1 MRDPIG
7 IRLVPVIVTLASV
20 FALPAAAQDTR
31 REAIEQERSERAGN
45 LAPYEPGRIE
55 STLTYIERNR
65 LLQRLFGGDGFYLR
79 MGSVQRGGGM
89 AFGAG
94 YRQPINDRRVV
105 FDVNGAITTKGYKV
119 GTAQVSLPRL
129 LGDYLTVTGRV
140 RYRYF
145 PQEDYFGIGPDSQKA
160 NRTNYLLEENEYAG
174 IAALRIV
181 PWLTWSSK
189 VAHVS
194 PRIGAGTDRL
204 YPPIGDLFTDATAPG
219 LDRQPDFLET
229 GTMLEVDTRDQAGNP
244 RSGTYITLL
253 GARYRDLD
261 DFGYDF
267 SRVGGEIQ
275 YYLPVF
281 DKKRVFAV
289 RGAFNRYDPAAGS
302 AVPFYYMLP
311 VGGKDSIRGFTDF
324 RFRDLT
330 AVLLNAEYRWEAF
343 AGLDMALF
351 YDLGDAAHDWDDLSF
366 SDLKHSYGIGLRFN
380 TYRSIFM
387 RTEVAFGSGEGTR
400 FFVAFGGP
408 LRLER
413 YLR

>member
-1 MRDPIG
+1 
-7 IRLVPVIVTLASV
+7 
-20 FALPAAAQDTR
+20 
-31 REAIEQERSERAGN
+31 
-45 LAPYEPGRIE
+45 
-55 STLTYIERNR
+55 
-65 LLQRLFGGDGFYLR
+65 
-79 MGSVQRGGGM
+79 M

-94 YRQPINDRRVV
+94 FRQPFDARRVV

-119 GTAQVSLPRL
+119 GAAQVSLPRL
-129 LGDYLTVTGRV
+129 LGDHLTVTGRA

-160 NRTNYLLEENEYAG
+160 QRTNYLLEETEFAG
-174 IAALRIV
+174 IAALRIL

-189 VAHVS
+189 LAHVS
-194 PRIGAGTDRL
+194 PDIRAGTDTR
-204 YPPIGDLFTDATAPG
+204 YPPIGTLFTDPTAPG

-229 GTMLEVDTRDQAGNP
+229 GTLLELDSRDQPGNP

-275 YYLPVF
+275 HYFPVF

-289 RGAFNRYDPAAGS
+289 RGAFNRYEPAAGS

-311 VGGKDSIRGFTDF
+311 VGGKDSIRGFSDF

-343 AGLDMALF
+343 AGMDMALF
-351 YDLGDAAHDWDDLSF
+351 YDLGDAAHDWEDLSF
-366 SDLKHSYGIGLRFN
+366 RDLKQSYGLGLRFN
-380 TYRSIFM
+380 TYRAIFM

-400 FFVAFGGP
+400 FFIAFGGP

>member
-1 MRDPIG
+1 MG
-7 IRLVPVIVTLASV
+7 IRLVPVMVALASIV
-20 FALPAAAQDTR
+20 AMPAAAQDTR
-31 REAIEQERSERAGN
+31 RETIEQQRSERAGN

-65 LLQRLFGGDGFYLR
+65 LLQRLFGGDGLYLR
-79 MGSVQRGGGM
+79 IGSVQRGGGM

-94 YRQPINDRRVV
+94 YRQPFGARRVV

-119 GTAQVSLPRL
+119 GAAQVSLPRL
-129 LGDYLTVTGRV
+129 LGDHLTVTGRV

-160 NRTNYLLEENEYAG
+160 NRTTYLLEETEYGG
-174 IAALRIV
+174 IAALHIR

-204 YPPIGDLFTDATAPG
+204 YPPIGDLFIDATAPG
-219 LDRQPDFLET
+219 LARQPDFLET
-229 GTMLEVDTRDQAGNP
+229 GTLLEIDSRDQPGNP

-253 GARYRDLD
+253 GVRYRDLD

-275 YYLPVF
+275 HYFPVF

-311 VGGKDSIRGFTDF
+311 VGGKDSIRGFSDF

-343 AGLDMALF
+343 SGLDMALF
-351 YDLGDAAHDWDDLSF
+351 YDLGDAAHGWDDLSF
-366 SDLKHSYGIGLRFN
+366 GDLKQSYGIGLRFN

>member
-1 MRDPIG
+1 M
-7 IRLVPVIVTLASV
+7 
-20 FALPAAAQDTR
+20 
-31 REAIEQERSERAGN
+31 
-45 LAPYEPGRIE
+45 
-55 STLTYIERNR
+55 
-65 LLQRLFGGDGFYLR
+65 
-79 MGSVQRGGGM
+79 
-89 AFGAG
+89 
-94 YRQPINDRRVV
+94 
-105 FDVNGAITTKGYKV
+105 
-119 GTAQVSLPRL
+119 
-129 LGDYLTVTGRV
+129 
-140 RYRYF
+140 
-145 PQEDYFGIGPDSQKA
+145 
-160 NRTNYLLEENEYAG
+160 LLE
-174 IAALRIV
+174 ID
-181 PWLTWSSK
+181 S
-189 VAHVS
+189 
-194 PRIGAGTDRL
+194 
-204 YPPIGDLFTDATAPG
+204 
-219 LDRQPDFLET
+219 
-229 GTMLEVDTRDQAGNP
+229 RDQPGNP

-275 YYLPVF
+275 YYFPVF

-366 SDLKHSYGIGLRFN
+366 GDLKHSYGIGLRFN

-413 YLR
+413 YSDEAPAARRHRDMRRPRAPRSLVAGGVPKFFPDDPLPRTPRRRTRPASARGSSTRPTTSSKTRSSTRASTATCAPRT